1 MARHTSRSHH
11 HETCAQRDPSLLP
24 LCPPPPARAFA
35 PPSLLPPSLHAA
47 DRLSRSRS
55 DEHARATGTETWVQ
69 ALIRDG
75 VIYSSSPDDAAAVQS
90 ACIAAPAQASTA
102 SKKPP
107 SQRAHAQ
114 TRTRC
119 APAPGPHHT
128 SYTQPTDTPTP
139 PPRTACSPSSSLQR
153 AHRLE
158 RRRCRTIPRVESISI
173 PQCGLTSCPATC
185 ARLLRC
191 TRRRSMQRRPVDSQT
206 LQLQRL

>member
-47 DRLSRSRS
+47 NRLSRSRS

-90 ACIAAPAQASTA
+90 ACIAATGTSVDSEQEAAISTSACADTYKMRTSTRPSPHVLHSAHRCTKPTA
-102 SKKPP
+102 SHRMQ
-107 SQRAHAQ
+107 SHLRLFSAH
-114 TRTRC
+114 T
-119 APAPGPHHT
+119 G
-128 SYTQPTDTPTP
+128 
-139 PPRTACSPSSSLQR
+139 
-153 AHRLE
+153 
-158 RRRCRTIPRVESISI
+158 
-173 PQCGLTSCPATC
+173 
-185 ARLLRC
+185 
-191 TRRRSMQRRPVDSQT
+191 
-206 LQLQRL
+206 